1 MADRR
6 VEVFVQIGG
15 GDLRAGDL
23 WSHRRR
29 NRESATFSYIPE
41 YLEHPAA
48 FELDPNLP
56 LRNGLQQTPTGR
68 EIFAA
73 FGDCAPDRWG
83 RILIGRAEQRRA
95 KAQDQTRRSLGEI
108 DYLLGARD
116 DMRQGALRF
125 RDPESKTFLA
135 QEEEGVPALIGLPR
149 LLASAERVDRE
160 EEDDEDLRA
169 LLKGGSSLGGARP
182 KAHVIDENGR
192 AAIAKFPKP
201 SSDGWEVIRWEAVAL
216 ELARLAGIEVP
227 ASRLIEVSG
236 RGVLIVDRF
245 DRQGERRIPYVS
257 AMTMLEATDGDAGSY
272 LEIAEVIETQSP
284 AATED
289 LARLWRRIA
298 FSILISNTDDHL
310 RNHGFL
316 RASSAGWSLSP
327 AFDLNPE
334 PELGPRHLKTAI
346 DFDETEARI
355 EVLLG
360 VAEEFRLDEKTAL
373 EILCQVGEA
382 TSTWREIAKAQGL
395 QRSAVEAMAPAFE
408 HEESKV
414 VEALK
419 SSPKRRSAS

>member
-6 VEVFVQIGG
+6 VEVFVQIEGE
-15 GDLRAGDL
+15 DYRAGEL

-29 NRESATFSYIPE
+29 GRESATFSYAIE
-41 YLEHPAA
+41 YLEDPAA
-48 FELDPNLP
+48 FELDPALP
-56 LRNGLQQTPTGR
+56 LVDGLQQTPDGR
-68 EIFAA
+68 AIFGACS
-73 FGDCAPDRWG
+73 DCVPDRWG
-83 RILIGRAEQRRA
+83 RRLIGRALRRRA
-95 KAQDQTRRSLGEI
+95 QQAKQTERSLGEI

-125 RDPESKTFLA
+125 RDPKSETFLA
-135 QEEEGVPALIGLPR
+135 VEDEGVPALIGLPT
-149 LLASAERVDRE
+149 LLASSEREERE

-192 AAIAKFPKP
+192 PAIAKFPRP
-201 SSDGWEVIRWEAVAL
+201 ASDEWDVVRWEAVAL
-216 ELARLAGIEVP
+216 RLAQLAGIEVP

-245 DRQGERRIPYVS
+245 DRQGERRVPYVS
-257 AMTMLEATDGDAGSY
+257 AMTMLEATDGDSGSY

-284 AATED
+284 TATVD

-316 RASSAGWSLSP
+316 RLSSAGWSLSP

-355 EVLLG
+355 EVLLD
-360 VAEEFRLDEKTAL
+360 VAPEFRLDEKTTRDVL
-373 EILCQVGEA
+373 REVGRA
-382 TSTWREIAKAQGL
+382 TSNWRQVAKSQGL
-395 QRSAVEAMAPAFE
+395 QPAAIEEMAPAFE
-408 HEESKV
+408 HEESRAV
-414 VEALK
+414 AALHAN
-419 SSPKRRSAS
+419 P

>member
-6 VEVFVQIGG
+6 IEVFVEIDGG
-15 GDLRAGDL
+15 NLRAGEL

-29 NRESATFSYIPE
+29 NRESATFAYLPE
-41 YLEHPAA
+41 YLEHPGA
-48 FELDPNLP
+48 FELDPALP
-56 LRNGLQQTPTGR
+56 LRDGLQQTATDR
-68 EIFAA
+68 EIFGA
-73 FGDCAPDRWG
+73 FSDCAPDRWG
-83 RILIGRAEQRRA
+83 RVLIGRAERRRA
-95 KAQDQTRRSLGEI
+95 KALDQARRSLGEI
-108 DYLLGARD
+108 DYLLGVRD

-125 RDPESKTFLA
+125 RNPESETFLA
-135 QEEEGVPALIGLPR
+135 PEDKGVPTLIGLPR
-149 LLASAERVDRE
+149 LLASAERVDKE

-192 AAIAKFPKP
+192 SAIAKFPKP
-201 SSDGWEVIRWEAVAL
+201 SSDRWEVIRWEAVAL
-216 ELARLAGIEVP
+216 QLAQLAGIEVP
-227 ASRLIEVSG
+227 ASRLIEVSE

-245 DRQGERRIPYVS
+245 DRRGGRRVPYVS
-257 AMTMLEATDGDAGSY
+257 AMTMLEATDGTSGSY
-272 LEIAEVIETQSP
+272 LEIAEVIETHSP

-316 RASSAGWSLSP
+316 RLSSAGWSLSP

-360 VAEEFRLDEKTAL
+360 VAPEFRLDDARATDILREVGGATTA
-373 EILCQVGEA
+373 
-382 TSTWREIAKAQGL
+382 WRRVAKAHGL
-395 QRSAVEAMAPAFE
+395 QHAAIEAMAPAFE
-408 HEESKV
+408 HEEAEA
-414 VEALK
+414 VEQLAK
-419 SSPKRRSAS
+419 S

>member
-1 MADRR
+1 MADQR
-6 VEVFVQIGG
+6 VEVFVAAGG
-15 GDLRAGDL
+15 GDLHAGEL

-29 NRESATFSYIPE
+29 NRESATFAYVPE

-48 FELDPNLP
+48 FELDPALP
-56 LRNGLQQTPTGR
+56 LRDGLQQTPTGR

-83 RILIGRAEQRRA
+83 RVLIERAERRRA

-125 RDPESKTFLA
+125 RDPETEAFLA
-135 QEEEGVPALIGLPR
+135 PEDEGVPTLIGLPR

-169 LLKGGSSLGGARP
+169 LLRGGSSLGGARP
-182 KAHVIDENGR
+182 KAHVIDEDGR
-192 AAIAKFPKP
+192 SAIAKFPKP
-201 SSDGWEVIRWEAVAL
+201 SSDRWEVIRWEAVAL

-227 ASRLIEVSG
+227 ASRLVEVSG
-236 RGVLIVDRF
+236 RGVLVVNRF
-245 DRQGERRIPYVS
+245 DRQGDRRVPYVS
-257 AMTMLEATDGDAGSY
+257 AMTMLEATDGDSGSY
-272 LEIAEVIETQSP
+272 LEIAEAIETHSP
-284 AATED
+284 DTTED
-289 LARLWRRIA
+289 LNRLWRRIA

-316 RASSAGWSLSP
+316 RLSSAGWSLSP

-360 VAEEFRLDEKTAL
+360 VSKDFRLDEKAARKT
-373 EILCQVGEA
+373 LCEVGEA
-382 TSTWREIAKAQGL
+382 TSAWRQVAKAQGL
-395 QRSAVEAMAPAFE
+395 QRSAIEAMAPAFE
-408 HEESKV
+408 HEESKA
-414 VEALK
+414 VEALR
-419 SSPKRRSAS
+419 SS